1 MKNHSQNEGDFF
13 ILRNVTAKTLAAQ
26 GFLKYIYFLCQ
37 FFIQNI
43 FYLFKKSYQQQ
54 GVNMSSNYSIM
65 SFDPYMN
72 NTQIQS
78 KLDQAQDLAAA
89 QSDASIFG
97 DSFGSSV
104 DYSAAYENI
113 LDQYYTTLDEIAAAE
128 AAAAAEEAAGEDE
141 AAPAGEAGDDGAAP
155 AGEAGD
161 DGAAP
166 ADEAGDDGAAPAGD
180 DEGAPAEEAA
190 GDDEAAPAG
199 EAGDDGAAP
208 AGDDEG
214 APAEEDKTETTY
226 TEEEQIIIYNA
237 VEDILDATVRVKTGP
252 FSLGTNE
259 KALIEIMSDESLTP
273 ELMRGVQ
280 AELKSQNYDI
290 FELIRS
296 ETSWGTEDILEG
308 YALAKLGGKSKESQ
322 TELESYE
329 RYQDMDKSSAE
340 YQNYIRK
347 CVSLFKSSVDGWGT
361 DEKVLAY
368 IMSLP
373 QDIRADVEAQYNE
386 KYGENKSFL
395 ERGKEE
401 VSGELK
407 KEYWGE

>member
-1 MKNHSQNEGDFF
+1 
-13 ILRNVTAKTLAAQ
+13 
-26 GFLKYIYFLCQ
+26 
-37 FFIQNI
+37 
-43 FYLFKKSYQQQ
+43 
-54 GVNMSSNYSIM
+54 MSSNYSIM
-65 SFDPYMN
+65 SFDPYTN

-128 AAAAAEEAAGEDE
+128 AAAAAEEAAGED
-141 AAPAGEAGDDGAAP
+141 G
-155 AGEAGD
+155 
-161 DGAAP
+161 
-166 ADEAGDDGAAPAGD
+166 
-180 DEGAPAEEAA
+180 
-190 GDDEAAPAG
+190 AAPAG

-214 APAEEDKTETTY
+214 APAEEGETETTY